1 MKKSISI
8 LVAVF
13 LSVSI
18 WSVSN
23 TLAFEVVTQE
33 MMQQEMVTETDLI
46 RTVDNFIILFDDSS
60 SANEMVAGKDVT
72 RIQATKALLKER
84 NAWLP
89 DLGYQAGLFSA
100 TSSGHKEIY
109 PILPYNRDAFGAAI
123 DKLPDQGGGPTML
136 QQELSSLR
144 KPISGLSG
152 KTAVIMFTDGGY
164 SQVRGPKS
172 ALQIAIDIAKENDV
186 CFYVVSSATEEQNKQ
201 ILESVAKINAC
212 SRVVPLN
219 AFLDNPHYLSG
230 ALFTVKTTTYARM
243 TPMTQTRVDVNNVL
257 FGFDSYT
264 IGSEFNEKLD
274 MLANFL
280 KENPD
285 AFVVAS
291 GFTDSM
297 GDEEYNLGLSER
309 RVNAVKDYL
318 VNAGIDEDR
327 IVAHWFG
334 QLNPVGDNA
343 TNEGQALN
351 RRVEFAV
358 GGVN

>member
-1 MKKSISI
+1 MKKSIFCI
-8 LVAVF
+8 LFVFFLVPVFAVGNVF
-13 LSVSI
+13 
-18 WSVSN
+18 
-23 TLAFEVVTQE
+23 AFEVVTQE
-33 MMQQEMVTETDLI
+33 MMKKEIVTETDLI
-46 RTVDNFIILFDDSS
+46 RTVDNFIILFDASS
-60 SANEMVAGKDVT
+60 SANEMVPGKDVS
-72 RIQATKALLKER
+72 RIQATKTLLKER
-84 NAWLP
+84 NDWLP
-89 DLGYQAGLFSA
+89 DLGYKAGLYTA
-100 TSSGHKEIY
+100 TSSGHEEVY
-109 PILPYNRDAFGAAI
+109 PVLPYNREAFGAAI
-123 DKLPDQGGGPTML
+123 DKLPEEGGGPTML
-136 QQELSSLR
+136 QQQFSSLR
-144 KPISGLSG
+144 QPLAGLSG
-152 KTAVIMFTDGGY
+152 RTAVIMFTDG
-164 SQVRGPKS
+164 SFSKVRGPKKPV
-172 ALQIAIDIAKENDV
+172 QIAQDIAKDNDV
-186 CFYVVSSATEEQNKQ
+186 CFYVVSSATEEDNKQ
-201 ILESVAKINAC
+201 ILEAVSKINSC
-212 SRVVPLN
+212 SRVVDLDD
-219 AFLDNPHYLSG
+219 FLDNPHHLSG
-230 ALFTVKTTTYARM
+230 GLFTVKTTTYARM

-291 GFTDSM
+291 GFTDSV

>member
-8 LVAVF
+8 FMAVF

-18 WSVSN
+18 LTIGN
-23 TLAFEVVTQE
+23 ALAFEVVTQE
-33 MMQQEMVTETDLI
+33 MIKKEMVTETDLI
-46 RTVDNFIILFDDSS
+46 KTVDNFIILFDASS
-60 SANEMVAGKDVT
+60 SANNMVAGKDVS
-72 RIQATKALLKER
+72 RIQATKAMLKER

-89 DLGYQAGLFSA
+89 DLGYTAGLFTM
-100 TSSGHKEIY
+100 TSSGHQEVY
-109 PILPYNRDAFGAAI
+109 PLLPYNREALDAAI
-123 DKLPDQGGGPTML
+123 DKLPDQGSGPTML
-136 QQELSSLR
+136 QPVFSSIR
-144 KPISGLSG
+144 KPIAGLSG
-152 KTAVIMFTDGGY
+152 KTAVIMFTDG
-164 SQVRGPKS
+164 SFSKVRGPKKPVE
-172 ALQIAIDIAKENDV
+172 IAREIAKESDV
-186 CFYVVSSATEEQNKQ
+186 CFYLISSATEAANEQ
-201 ILESVAKINAC
+201 LLAAVSSVNSC
-212 SRVVPLN
+212 SRVVPLDN
-219 AFLDNPHYLSG
+219 FLDNPHYLAG
-230 ALFTVKTTTYARM
+230 GLFTVKTTTYARM

-343 TNEGQALN
+343 TAEGQALN